1 VSFYDQLGADG
12 EIVVTSRVRLARN
25 FAEFP
30 FPGHMT
36 EAEEQKVLDFARNA
50 LDQYDYLPVNT
61 MPPMKASALVERH
74 LISRELL
81 SATGPRGVLLS
92 KNESISIMVGE
103 EDHIRIQALCA
114 GFAPGSALKRAVE
127 ADRILEQA
135 APYAFDRKLG
145 YLTKCPTNLGTG
157 LRAGVM
163 MHLPLL
169 TEQGAIRD
177 LMASLNKLGFIIRGL
192 YGEGTAAQGD
202 LYQVSNQVTLGI
214 AEEEIVS
221 RLEQVV
227 GSILNKEEELRRQYQ
242 KMYPT
247 RLLDRCQRAAGLL
260 ATARILTQPEAMK
273 LCSHV
278 RLGLSCGCLKGI
290 SMAEM
295 NRLLFEMQPGCL
307 VSQGGENRTYL
318 NLDQM
323 RADMARQIAQKAV
336 LPLIESQ

>member
-1 VSFYDQLGADG
+1 MSFYDQLGMQG
-12 EIVVTSRVRLARN
+12 EIVVSSRARLARN
-25 FAEFP
+25 FLEYP

-36 EAEEQKVLDFARNA
+36 EREEQSVFDLAKNA
-50 LDQYDYLPVNT
+50 LYDYTCLPVNS
-61 MPPMKASALVERH
+61 MSPMNASALVERH

-92 KNESISIMVGE
+92 EDESISIMVGE

-114 GFAPGSALKRAVE
+114 GFAPRVALKHALEV
-127 ADRILEQA
+127 DRVLEQVS
-135 APYAFDRKLG
+135 PYAFDRKLG

-163 MHLPLL
+163 VHLPML

-202 LYQVSNQVTLGI
+202 LYQISNQVTLGI
-214 AEEEIVS
+214 TEEEIVS

-227 GSILNKEEELRRQYQ
+227 GSILNKEKELRQQYQ
-242 KMYPT
+242 KLYPH
-247 RLLDRCQRAAGLL
+247 RLKDRCQRAAGLL
-260 ATARILTQPEAMK
+260 ATAQILPQPEAME

-278 RLGLSCGCLKGI
+278 RLGLACGCLKGI
-290 SMAEM
+290 SMAEL
-295 NRLLFEMQPGCL
+295 NRFLFEMQPGCL
-307 VSQGGENRTYL
+307 VSRAEKKRNDL
-318 NLDQM
+318 NVDQM
-323 RADMARQIAQKAV
+323 RAEMARQIAKKAV
-336 LPLIESQ
+336 LPLIQ

>member
-1 VSFYDQLGADG
+1 MSFYDQIGTEG
-12 EIVVTSRVRLARN
+12 EIVVSSRARLARN
-25 FAEFP
+25 FTEYP

-36 EAEEQKVLDFARNA
+36 EREEQLVLDLAKGA
-50 LDQYDYLPVNT
+50 LDHYTYLPVNT
-61 MPPMKASALVERH
+61 MSPMNASALVERH
-74 LISRELL
+74 LVSRELL

-92 KNESISIMVGE
+92 EDESISVMVGE

-114 GFAPGSALKRAVE
+114 GFAPGTALKQALEV
-127 ADRILEQA
+127 DRILEQA

-163 MHLPLL
+163 VHLPML

-202 LYQVSNQVTLGI
+202 LYQISNQVTLGI

-227 GSILNKEEELRRQYQ
+227 GSILTKEEELRRQYQ
-242 KMYPT
+242 KMYPM
-247 RLLDRCQRAAGLL
+247 RLMDRCQRAAGLL

-307 VSQGGENRTYL
+307 ISQAGEERTYL

-336 LPLIESQ
+336 LPLIES